1 MHAQFSRMR
10 ALATYVTLVAGV
22 RVALFYA
29 AFVVAVICAFDWAV
43 RTRRINPFNRV
54 ARFFRGSV
62 DPLMA
67 PIERMIVRAG
77 GAPASAPWW
86 AIVAFAVLGIALI
99 SLLEFL
105 GDIFYQIA
113 VVAQQPGQAPLL
125 LLSWAF
131 AIVKL
136 ALIVRVL
143 SSWFPISPNSKWI
156 RWSFVLTNWMIAP
169 LGRIIPLIGM
179 IDITP
184 IVAWLLLNLLQKLLG
199 VP

>member
-1 MHAQFSRMR
+1 MSM
-10 ALATYVTLVAGV
+10 LATYVTVVAGI

-29 AFVVAVICAFDWAV
+29 GIVVAVICTFDWAV

-62 DPLMA
+62 DPLML
-67 PIERMIVRAG
+67 PVERAILRAG

-86 AIVAFAVLGIALI
+86 ALVAFAVFGIALI

-105 GDIFYQIA
+105 GGIFYQLA
-113 VVAQQPGQAPLL
+113 VVSGQPSQAPML

-131 AIVKL
+131 SFLKL
-136 ALIVRVL
+136 ALMVRVL
-143 SSWFPISPNSKWI
+143 SSWLPVSPYSKWV
-156 RWSFVLTNWMIAP
+156 RWSYVLTDWLINP
-169 LGRIIPLIGM
+169 LRRVIPLLGM

-184 IVAWLLLNLLQKLLG
+184 IVAWFLIGLIQKFFG
-199 VP
+199 IP

>member
-1 MHAQFSRMR
+1 MR

-113 VVAQQPGQAPLL
+113 VVAQQTGQAPLL

-143 SSWFPISPNSKWI
+143 SSWFPVSPYSKWI
-156 RWSFVLTNWMIAP
+156 RWSFVLTNWMIVP

-184 IVAWLLLNLLQKLLG
+184 IVAWFLLNLLQKLFG
-199 VP
+199 IP

>member
-1 MHAQFSRMR
+1 M
-10 ALATYVTLVAGV
+10 LATYVTVVAGI
-22 RVALFYA
+22 RVGLLYA
-29 AFVVAVICAFDWAV
+29 GIVVAVICAFDWAV

-62 DPLMA
+62 DPLML
-67 PIERMIVRAG
+67 PVERVILRAG

-86 AIVAFAVLGIALI
+86 ALVAFAVFGIALI

-105 GDIFYQIA
+105 GGVFYQLA
-113 VVAQQPGQAPLL
+113 VVSGQPNQAPML

-131 AIVKL
+131 AFLKL

-143 SSWFPISPNSKWI
+143 SSWFPVSPYSKWV
-156 RWSFVLTNWMIAP
+156 RWSYVLTDWLIKP
-169 LGRIIPLIGM
+169 LRRVIPLLGM

-184 IVAWLLLNLLQKLLG
+184 IVAWFLIGLIQKFFG
-199 VP
+199 IP